1 MALALQVD
9 KHCAFPVTSSPN
21 HMPLPLAAL
30 VLRGGLPR
38 TLQGAARGAAGAARG
53 STSYVEREST
63 APTLAESS

>member
-1 MALALQVD
+1 
-9 KHCAFPVTSSPN
+9 
-21 HMPLPLAAL
+21 MPLPLAAL